1 MTALLCVNLFK
12 MATAAA
18 VSELDISNRMLGKGS
33 FGTVYEGTFMG
44 MPVAVKKVQQ
54 LDVQSN
60 DREQAAMRS
69 LEHPNV
75 VKLKGIQNRD
85 DFR

>member
-1 MTALLCVNLFK
+1 

-44 MPVAVKKVQQ
+44 MPVAVKKVQ

-69 LEHPNV
+69 LDHPNV
-75 VKLKGIQNRD
+75 VKLKGIQNRG

>member
-1 MTALLCVNLFK
+1 

-44 MPVAVKKVQQ
+44 MPVAVKKVQ

-69 LEHPNV
+69 LDHPNV